1 MKVPNKLVY
10 SGHIYGFSWPLWVA
24 GYWTVS
30 KYEDFYKKMFNEQLY
45 VRNLGVPYLLGEFGN
60 NTKDKYWNF
69 LMRLLKESDI
79 DWTYWCVDGYKCDDQ
94 ENETYGLLTQDFKF
108 IRYDWMIE
116 DLKKVGKP
124 KKKGGL
130 KINKPTPVASTIVEP
145 KKI

>member
-1 MKVPNKLVY
+1 
-10 SGHIYGFSWPLWVA
+10 
-24 GYWTVS
+24 
-30 KYEDFYKKMFNEQLY
+30 
-45 VRNLGVPYLLGEFGN
+45 
-60 NTKDKYWNF
+60 
-69 LMRLLKESDI
+69 MRLLKESDI

-116 DLKKVGKP
+116 DLKKVAKP

-130 KINKPTPVASTIVEP
+130 KINKPTPVASTIIEP